1 MESSSST
8 NKRVEIGIE
17 GKRDLVLFS
26 KMWKTRV
33 I

>member
-26 KMWKTRV
+26 KM
-33 I
+33 